1 MRQVKLYVF
10 KCKIIY
16 DGLMRFFFHFISQTS
31 LICFLVGFHASV
43 CEASPPKFYSIQADL
58 RADVN
63 RDGLIDLTHN
73 SGKQGD
79 KQGQSHWSLQRGAL
93 VLANLDDDAGRCNEA
108 ASIKELSVTACN
120 DSKDTII
127 NGKDDFLDLAPLRLL
142 PWNDAPDQ
150 AQAFI
155 SISAYAR
162 NKARLFIQ
170 NNSNWQWL
178 TENKKLNAKQLREG
192 VNLRIEALDIVRD
205 HRVWDGRIEVILTVT
220 DGKAKAVDSVQ
231 LHVAPLILQT
241 DLMKMKR
248 LYLPG
253 MPWGQDDPGS
263 TTALP
268 DTVRVNRRAVDQSK
282 NTFPAYLNILEAAK
296 PGLSATSQANTTLV
310 KLGLLGSAYKAFFD
324 DFVSAVEKSSSK
336 TQVIGLPTFEDPWIQ
351 DMFEMAYSAVPL
363 AEGKVQ
369 VMQMAIRSA
378 QPQRLSAQTVLA
390 KVIGSNTGI
399 VEQWADDSG
408 LLPENGDYSLNSTG
422 NFGTVPPYS
431 IKNKNYPQGRILYG
445 AGKAWVQTGGGIL
458 DSSIG
463 GGELVFTDRLPDASF
478 VKMLNSQG
486 LQKPIVINTAW
497 LSVGHIDEIV
507 AFVPA
512 NTKRGWKVVVA
523 DPKAA
528 WGILTRIADQGLG
541 NTKFLSKLE
550 PWAYGLVP
558 EELDKTVN
566 DIINNPSL
574 AEAQKFTDA
583 QIANVIRTLKIETG
597 IKNSDIIRVPV
608 LFEPNYFNPK
618 NFIATTPN
626 AANLV
631 VISNHSVAVAKQHG
645 PLVNGIDVFESVI
658 ANAFTKVGLSVHWVE
673 DYIQAHGG
681 IGEIHCQSNAIR
693 RPGKS
698 AKWWQ
703 PELDEQKKQNH

>member
-1 MRQVKLYVF
+1 MRQVKRCVF

-16 DGLMRFFFHFISQTS
+16 DGLIRLFFRFISQTS
-31 LICFLVGFHASV
+31 LICFLVAFQASV
-43 CEASPPKFYSIQADL
+43 CEASPPKLYSIQADI

-63 RDGLIDLTHN
+63 RDGLIDLTNN
-73 SGKQGD
+73 SGKQAD

-93 VLANLDDDAGRCNEA
+93 VLANLDDDAKRCKEA
-108 ASIKELSVTACN
+108 ALIKGLSVTACN

-127 NGKDDFLDLAPLRLL
+127 NGKADLFDLAPLRLL
-142 PWNDAPDQ
+142 PWHDAPDQ
-150 AQAFI
+150 AQAVI
-155 SISAYAR
+155 SIGAYAR

-170 NNSNWQWL
+170 NNGNWQWL

-205 HRVWDGRIEVILTVT
+205 HRVWDGRIDVILTVT

-268 DTVRVNRRAVDQSK
+268 DTVRLIRRAVDQSK

-296 PGLSATSQANTTLV
+296 PGLSATSQANTTLG

-324 DFVSAVEKSSSK
+324 DFVSAVEKSSST

-351 DMFEMAYSAVPL
+351 DMFEMAYAAAPL

-369 VMQMAIRSA
+369 VMHMAIRSA

-399 VEQWADDSG
+399 VEQWAGDSG
-408 LLPENGDYSLNSTG
+408 VLPENGDYSLNSTG

-431 IKNKNYPQGRILYG
+431 FKNKNYPQGRILYG

-458 DSSIG
+458 DSIKW
-463 GGELVFTDRLPDASF
+463 TP
-478 VKMLNSQG
+478 
-486 LQKPIVINTAW
+486 
-497 LSVGHIDEIV
+497 LS
-507 AFVPA
+507 
-512 NTKRGWKVVVA
+512 R
-523 DPKAA
+523 
-528 WGILTRIADQGLG
+528 
-541 NTKFLSKLE
+541 
-550 PWAYGLVP
+550 
-558 EELDKTVN
+558 
-566 DIINNPSL
+566 
-574 AEAQKFTDA
+574 
-583 QIANVIRTLKIETG
+583 QI
-597 IKNSDIIRVPV
+597 
-608 LFEPNYFNPK
+608 
-618 NFIATTPN
+618 
-626 AANLV
+626 
-631 VISNHSVAVAKQHG
+631 
-645 PLVNGIDVFESVI
+645 
-658 ANAFTKVGLSVHWVE
+658 
-673 DYIQAHGG
+673 
-681 IGEIHCQSNAIR
+681 
-693 RPGKS
+693 S
-698 AKWWQ
+698 A
-703 PELDEQKKQNH
+703 